1 MTDMEAS
8 VARFAAMGT
17 RVELHLFGCDDPAA
31 LAAAKAAILSVE
43 DALTIHRPSPA
54 TALNDALSRGG
65 SAVVED
71 RLLFGALLQ
80 VDALW
85 RETGGLFDP
94 SLGSWSSLTID
105 PASRQVSTD
114 RPLTF
119 DFGGFGKGHALDH
132 AVTALRAMGVT
143 SALLSAGES
152 SIAVLGQHPLGGG
165 WPLAVPHPEDE
176 GAWLVELELQ
186 DASLSIS
193 STIGTGAA
201 KPGRAA
207 MIRPTDG
214 AIVTTPATAVAA
226 AATGAEAE
234 ALSTALL
241 VADPVARDR
250 LRAAAPEHRFIFPHA
265 APVGAERA
273 LEPTA

>member
-1 MTDMEAS
+1 MAAS

-31 LAAAKAAILSVE
+31 LAAAEAAILSVE

-54 TALNDALSRGG
+54 TTLNDALSRGG
-65 SAVVED
+65 SAVVDD
-71 RLLFGALLQ
+71 RLLLGALLQ

-94 SLGSWSSLTID
+94 SLGHWSSLTID
-105 PASRQVSTD
+105 PANRRISSA
-114 RPLTF
+114 RPLTL
-119 DFGGFGKGHALDH
+119 DFGGFGKGYALDH
-132 AVTALRAMGVT
+132 AITALRAMGVT

-165 WPLAVPHPEDE
+165 WPIAVPDPEDD
-176 GAWLVELELQ
+176 GVWLVELELQ

-193 STIGTGAA
+193 STIGAGAA

-207 MIRPTDG
+207 MVRPTDG
-214 AIVTTPATAVAA
+214 AIVTARATAVAVA
-226 AATGAEAE
+226 QTGAEAE

-241 VADPVARDR
+241 VADAAARER
-250 LRAAAPEHRFIFPHA
+250 LRAAAPDNRFVFPHA
-265 APVGAERA
+265 APVGAERP
-273 LEPTA
+273 LEHTA

>member
-17 RVELHLFGCDDPAA
+17 RVELHLFGCDDPAP
-31 LAAAKAAILSVE
+31 LAPANAAKLSVE
-43 DALTIHRPSPA
+43 YTLSIHRPSPA
-54 TALNDALSRGG
+54 TALNDALSSGG
-65 SAVVED
+65 SAVVD
-71 RLLFGALLQ
+71 DPLLFAALVQ

-94 SLGSWSSLTID
+94 SLGDWSSLTMD
-105 PASRQVSTD
+105 RDGRRVSTS
-114 RPLTF
+114 RPLAL
-119 DFGGFGKGHALDH
+119 DFGGFGKGYALDH
-132 AVTALRAMGVT
+132 AITALRAMGVT

-193 STIGTGAA
+193 STTGAGAA

-207 MIRPTDG
+207 MIRPADG
-214 AIVTTPATAVAA
+214 AIVAAPATAVAA

-241 VADPVARDR
+241 VANPAARNR
-250 LRAAAPEHRFIFPHA
+250 LRAAAPDSRFVFPHA

>member
-1 MTDMEAS
+1 MTGMEAS

-31 LAAAKAAILSVE
+31 LAAAQAAILSVE

-54 TALNDALSRGG
+54 TALNDALSAGG

-71 RLLFGALLQ
+71 RLLFDALVQ

-94 SLGSWSSLTID
+94 SLGHWSSLTID
-105 PASRQVSTD
+105 PASRHVSSA
-114 RPLTF
+114 RPLTL
-119 DFGGFGKGHALDH
+119 DFGGFGKGYALDH
-132 AVTALRAMGVT
+132 AIVALRAMGVV

-165 WPLAVPHPEDE
+165 WPLAVPHPEEE
-176 GAWLVELELQ
+176 GAWLVELDLQ
-186 DASLSIS
+186 DAALSIS
-193 STIGTGAA
+193 STIGAGAA
-201 KPGRAA
+201 KPGRVA
-207 MIRPTDG
+207 MLRPTDG
-214 AIVTTPATAVAA
+214 AIVTTPATAVAIA
-226 AATGAEAE
+226 GTGAEAE

-241 VADPVARDR
+241 VADPAARDR
-250 LRAAAPEHRFIFPHA
+250 LCAAAPDRRFLFPHA
-265 APVGAERA
+265 ASVGAERA
-273 LEPTA
+273 MEPTA

>member
-31 LAAAKAAILSVE
+31 LAAAKAAVLSVE

-54 TALNDALSRGG
+54 TALNDALSTRG

-71 RLLFGALLQ
+71 RLLFGALVQ

-94 SLGSWSSLTID
+94 TLGHWSALTID
-105 PASRQVSTD
+105 RASRRVSST

-119 DFGGFGKGHALDH
+119 DFGGFGKGDALDH
-132 AVTALRAMGVT
+132 AVTALRAMGVP

-176 GAWLVELELQ
+176 SAWLVELDLQ
-186 DASLSIS
+186 DAALSIS
-193 STIGTGAA
+193 STIGAGAV

-214 AIVTTPATAVAA
+214 AIVTTPATAVAV

-241 VADPVARDR
+241 VDDPAARER
-250 LRAAAPEHRFIFPHA
+250 LRAAAPEHRFLFPHA

>member
-1 MTDMEAS
+1 MTGVAAS

-17 RVELHLFGCDDPAA
+17 RVELHLFGCNDPAA
-31 LAAAKAAILSVE
+31 LAAGKAAILSVE

-54 TALNDALSRGG
+54 TALNDALSSGG

-71 RLLFGALLQ
+71 RLLFAALVQ

-85 RETGGLFDP
+85 RQTEGLFDP
-94 SLGSWSSLTID
+94 SLGHWSSLTID
-105 PASRQVSTD
+105 RSSRRVSTTH
-114 RPLTF
+114 PLTL
-119 DFGGFGKGHALDH
+119 DFGGFGKGYALDR
-132 AVTALRAMGVT
+132 AVTALRAMGVA

-186 DASLSIS
+186 DGSLSVS
-193 STIGTGAA
+193 STIGVGAS

-214 AIVTTPATAVAA
+214 AIVTMPATAVAV

-241 VADPVARDR
+241 VADFTTRAR
-250 LRAAAPEHRFIFPHA
+250 LRAAVPERRFHFSHA
-265 APVGAERA
+265 APFGAERA